1 MKKIVSLILVLAM
14 AMCFGATAA
23 VADKQ
28 SEKETIQ
35 FWHSMSGTNAD
46 SIDYMVKTFNE
57 SQDKVE
63 VVATFQGDYYTSI
76 ANAVMA
82 VATGT
87 GPDLIQTGSDQVRM
101 LSDEEG
107 VVANMMDFLNSDA
120 DMSYDDF
127 YSGLIESY
135 RMTLE
140 DGTDYLAA
148 LPMGCSTPVLY
159 CNKTLLDKAGCEIPT
174 TWEEMEQVCATLV
187 DGGYCDYG
195 FAQPRDGW
203 YFWMII
209 PNYSGAEVFSEDGLT
224 LNCREGGIAAFEYL
238 QSMIEKNYFFPGP
251 ATDGGTI
258 INQMMT
264 AQSCAFYINSIG
276 GLKTQE
282 VNAEEGGYELVVS
295 GIPGGVTDSVPSGG
309 NSLAILESSEHKDE
323 CWEFVKWIYTSED
336 GLAYFDNN
344 SGYLACTT
352 TVQNT
357 ATIQNK
363 IAEDVNYAN
372 AYNYLNNV
380 NNNHRITGEAEA
392 LTEVMTFMDAVFYD
406 LEDVTEQWDIMEEAV
421 NEKLAE
427 ANE

>member
-1 MKKIVSLILVLAM
+1 MKRLASLILALAI
-14 AMCFGATAA
+14 AMCLGVTAFA
-23 VADKQ
+23 ED
-28 SEKETIQ
+28 EKVTIQ

-46 SIDYMVKTFNE
+46 SIDHMVETFNA
-57 SQDKVE
+57 SQDKIE

-76 ANAVMA
+76 ANAIMA

-87 GPDLIQTGSDQVRM
+87 GPDVIQTGSDQVRM

-107 VVANMMDFLNSDA
+107 VVANMMDFLNNDP

-127 YSGLIESY
+127 YPGLIESY

-187 DGGYCDYG
+187 DGGYCEYG
-195 FAQPRDGW
+195 FAQPRDSW
-203 YFWMII
+203 YFHMII
-209 PNYSGAEVFSEDGLT
+209 PNYAGVEVYSEDGLS
-224 LNCREGGIAAFEYL
+224 LACREGGIEAFEFL
-238 QSMIEKNYFFPGP
+238 QGLIKKNYFFPGP

-264 AQSCAFYINSIG
+264 AQNCAFYINSIG

-282 VNAEEGGYELVVS
+282 NCAAEGGYELVVS
-295 GIPGGVTDSVPSGG
+295 GVPGKAINSVPSGG
-309 NSLAILESSEHKDE
+309 NSLAILESSANKDA

-336 GLAYFDNN
+336 GLAYFDYN
-344 SGYLACTT
+344 SGYLACSTS
-352 TVQNT
+352 VQNT
-357 ATIQNK
+357 AIIQQK
-363 IAEDVNYAN
+363 IAENQNYAN
-372 AYNYLNNV
+372 AYKYLDNV
-380 NNNHRITGEAEA
+380 NNNHRITGESDIS
-392 LTEVMTFMDAVFYD
+392 TEIMTFMDAVFYD
-406 LEDVTEQWDIMEEAV
+406 LEDVTEQWDIMEPAI
-421 NEKLAE
+421 NEKLVE
-427 ANE
+427 ANEG